1 MHFHLPKPLH
11 GWRAFA
17 GEVGI
22 IVLGVLIALGAEQ
35 LVDNWSWRQKVNDAE
50 RTMRIELAE
59 DDGPQAYGRVIIG
72 PCLDAQLARIHD
84 GAGQIQP
91 QELRQW
97 ALTYMPPFRSW
108 DSEAWKTVLGSD
120 VGSHMAPDRLVEW
133 SSPYR
138 VINDMTAANKSER
151 DLATDL
157 REALPPTGE
166 PSAADLQALR
176 RDATQLRS
184 YNGGLF
190 RASQLLLA
198 RSRALGALV
207 PEVMQQQL
215 LREARAI
222 YGDCARAPEL
232 NGLPA
237 AARLRGNLRLQ
248 PIQNGK

>member
-1 MHFHLPKPLH
+1 MHVHLPKPLH
-11 GWRAFA
+11 GWRALV

-35 LVDNWSWRQKVNDAE
+35 VVENWHWHQKVEQAEDA
-50 RTMRIELAE
+50 MRLELAE

-72 PCLDAQLARIHD
+72 ACLDAELARIHD
-84 GAGQIQP
+84 GAGHVTSQQ
-91 QELRQW
+91 LRQW
-97 ALTYMPPFRSW
+97 VHAYMPPFRSW
-108 DSEAWKTVLGSD
+108 DSEAWKTTLSSD
-120 VGSHMAPDRLVEW
+120 VGSRMGSERLIQW

-157 REALPPTGE
+157 RETLPPAGE

-176 RDATQLRS
+176 RGAAQLQT
-184 YNGGLF
+184 YNSGLF

-198 RSRALGALV
+198 RSRAVGAPV
-207 PEVMQQQL
+207 PAAMQEAL
-215 LREARAI
+215 FREAKEI
-222 YGDCARAPEL
+222 YGACARAP
-232 NGLPA
+232 NTNALPV

-248 PIQNGK
+248 PIQNGM